1 MVTEVAID
9 AQGNCQLRLR
19 QETYKL
25 LVGPVI
31 NVSEKLRNF
40 KAFYQN
46 MQKQQEQ
53 KQFKKIDL
61 RFNNQVV
68 ATE

>member
-1 MVTEVAID
+1 VA
-9 AQGNCQLRLR
+9 
-19 QETYKL
+19 
-25 LVGPVI
+25 V
-31 NVSEKLRNF
+31 KLRNF

-53 KQFKKIDL
+53 KQFNKIDL